1 MLEAIEFSAGE
12 AVAAALVLFV
22 ASYVRG
28 LTGFGFSAVFVA
40 VATFFIEPSSAVP
53 LALMYEVVASVF
65 QAPGVR
71 SEIRWRTLTILTGA
85 AVVGNPIGLAILS
98 AAEPDVLRAVV
109 YATLLVLTL
118 LLVRSGAGSIELST
132 MILFGVGV
140 VAGVVNGATALSG
153 LVLVVAMS
161 FMTVTTFELRAT
173 LVAYFFVSNLF
184 AVSVLAWRSDL
195 GEVDLWRATAGL
207 PILAVG
213 VAVGSHTF
221 RGLDPAAFRRVT
233 VFVLIALASA
243 GMARLG
249 LGLLT

>member
-1 MLEAIEFSAGE
+1 MLELVEFSVGE
-12 AVAAALVLFV
+12 AVAAAFVLFI
-22 ASYVRG
+22 ASYLRG
-28 LTGFGFSAVFVA
+28 VTGFGFSAAFVA
-40 VATFFIEPSSAVP
+40 GLAFFIEPSSAVP
-53 LALMYEVVASVF
+53 LALIYEVAASIV

-71 SEIRWRTLTILTGA
+71 TDIQWRTLAILAGA
-85 AVVGNPIGLAILS
+85 AVLGNPIGLAVLT

-109 YATLLVLTL
+109 YVTLLVLTL
-118 LLVRSGAGSIELST
+118 LLVRSGAGSIEPST

-195 GEVDLWRATAGL
+195 GEVDLWRAVVGL
-207 PILAVG
+207 PILTVG
-213 VAVGSHTF
+213 VALGSLTF
-221 RGLDPAAFRRVT
+221 RGLDPAAFRRIT
-233 VFVLIALASA
+233 VFVLMALAGA

-249 LGLLT
+249 LGALA